1 MNRPHILLVEDEANI
16 AQALLFNLEL
26 EGYRITHV
34 STGADA
40 LARFAAERCDLVILD
55 LMLPDSHG
63 IDICRQMRRRDRR
76 LPILILTALGEEQ
89 HRVNGL
95 DAGADDYLTKPFS
108 LGEFLLRV
116 KGMLRRSAWYRPAR
130 AGEIVEFGANHVNL
144 AELSAETRRGPVT
157 LTELEGRML
166 AAFLAAEGRI
176 LSRSELLEQV
186 WGLTADT
193 ETRTLDNFVVRL
205 RKHFED
211 DPANPRHF
219 QTVRGRGY
227 RFVRNLK
234 GEEHPPSTQ
243 RRGNTEENHES

>member
-26 EGYRITHV
+26 EGYRTTHAT
-34 STGADA
+34 TGAQA
-40 LARFAAERCDLVILD
+40 LGSFASDRFDLVILD

-63 IDICRQMRRRDRR
+63 IDICRQMRRKDSR

-89 HRVNGL
+89 HRVDGL
-95 DAGADDYLTKPFS
+95 NAGADDYLTKPFS

-116 KGMLRRSAWYRPAR
+116 KGMLRRSQWYRPAH
-130 AGEIVEFGANHVNL
+130 AGELITFGDNRVNL
-144 AELSAETRRGPVT
+144 AELTAETARGSVT
-157 LTELEGRML
+157 LTEMEGRML
-166 AAFLAAEGRI
+166 GAFLAAEGRI
-176 LSRSELLEQV
+176 LTRSELLEQV

-205 RKHFED
+205 RKHFEA
-211 DPANPRHF
+211 DPSNPRHF

-227 RFVRNLK
+227 RFVQEPD
-234 GEEHPPSTQ
+234 GETKP
-243 RRGNTEENHES
+243 

>member
-1 MNRPHILLVEDEANI
+1 MNRPHLLLVEDENNI
-16 AQALLFNLEL
+16 AQALIFNLEL
-26 EGYRITHV
+26 EGYRVTHV
-34 STGADA
+34 TTGAAA
-40 LARFAAERCDLVILD
+40 LDFFANERCDLLILD

-63 IDICRQMRRRDRR
+63 IDICRQLRRQDKR

-89 HRVNGL
+89 HRVDGL

-116 KGMLRRSAWYRPAR
+116 KGMLRRSEWYRPAQAR
-130 AGEIVEFGANHVNL
+130 ELVSFGGNRVNL
-144 AELSAETRRGPVT
+144 AELTAETPRGPIT

-166 AAFLAAEGRI
+166 EAFLAAEGRV

-186 WGLTADT
+186 WGMTADT

-205 RKHFED
+205 RKHFEA
-211 DPANPRHF
+211 DPASPRHF

-227 RFVRNLK
+227 RLVREPD
-234 GEEHPPSTQ
+234 GETKP
-243 RRGNTEENHES
+243 

>member
-1 MNRPHILLVEDEANI
+1 MNRPHILLVEDESNI
-16 AQALLFNLEL
+16 AQALIFNLEL
-26 EGYRITHV
+26 EGYRVTRV
-34 STGADA
+34 TTGAEAMASFETD
-40 LARFAAERCDLVILD
+40 RYDLVILD

-63 IDICRQMRRRDRR
+63 IDICRQMRRKDGR

-89 HRVNGL
+89 HRVDGL
-95 DAGADDYLTKPFS
+95 HAGADDYLTKPFS

-116 KGMLRRSAWYRPAR
+116 KGMLRRSQWYRPAR
-130 AGEIVEFGANHVNL
+130 AGELAVFGANRVNL
-144 AELSAETRRGPVT
+144 AELSADTPRGPVT

-166 AAFLAAEGRI
+166 GAFLAAEGRI
-176 LSRSELLEQV
+176 LTRSELLEQV

-227 RFVRNLK
+227 RFVREPEK
-234 GEEHPPSTQ
+234 E
-243 RRGNTEENHES
+243 

>member
-1 MNRPHILLVEDEANI
+1 MNRPHFLLVEDEHNI
-16 AQALLFNLEL
+16 AQALIFNLEL
-26 EGYRITHV
+26 EGYRVTHV
-34 STGADA
+34 TTGAAA
-40 LARFAAERCDLVILD
+40 LACFASERCDLVVLD

-63 IDICRQMRRRDRR
+63 IDICRQLRRQDKR

-89 HRVNGL
+89 HRVDGL

-116 KGMLRRSAWYRPAR
+116 KGMLRRSEWYRPAQ
-130 AGEIVEFGANHVNL
+130 ATELIGFGGNRVNL
-144 AELSAETRRGPVT
+144 SELTADTPRGLIS

-166 AAFLAAEGRI
+166 EAFLAAEGRV

-205 RKHFED
+205 RKHFEV
-211 DPANPRHF
+211 DPASPRHF

-227 RFVRNLK
+227 RFVR
-234 GEEHPPSTQ
+234 EPDREPAP
-243 RRGNTEENHES
+243 

>member
-1 MNRPHILLVEDEANI
+1 MKRPHILLVEDETNI
-16 AQALLFNLEL
+16 AQALLYNLDL
-26 EGYRITHV
+26 EGYRVLHV
-34 STGADA
+34 TTGAEA
-40 LARFAAERCDLVILD
+40 LALLETSRCDLVILD

-63 IDICRQMRRRDRR
+63 IDICRQMRRRDKR

-89 HRVNGL
+89 HRLDGL
-95 DAGADDYLTKPFS
+95 DAGADDYLAKPFS

-116 KGMLRRSAWYRPAR
+116 KGMLRRSSWYRPAL
-130 AGEIVEFGANHVNL
+130 AGEIVAFGANRINL
-144 AELSAETRRGPVT
+144 AELTAETRRGSIT

-186 WGLTADT
+186 WGLTAET

-227 RFVRNLK
+227 RFVRDPDK
-234 GEEHPPSTQ
+234 EAPQ
-243 RRGNTEENHES
+243 AI

>member
-1 MNRPHILLVEDEANI
+1 MNRPHILLVEDEVNI

-26 EGYRITHV
+26 EGYRVTHV
-34 STGADA
+34 TTGTAA
-40 LARFAAERCDLVILD
+40 LASFASDRCDLVILD
-55 LMLPDSHG
+55 LMLPDSNG
-63 IDICRQMRRRDRR
+63 IEICRQLRRQDKR
-76 LPILILTALGEEQ
+76 LPILILTALSEEE

-95 DAGADDYLTKPFS
+95 HAGADDYLTKPFS

-130 AGEIVEFGANHVNL
+130 AGEIAAFGANRVNL
-144 AELSAETRRGPVT
+144 AELTAETPRGPVT

-166 AAFLAAEGRI
+166 ATFLANEGRV

-211 DPANPRHF
+211 DPANPRYF

-227 RFVRNLK
+227 RFVR
-234 GEEHPPSTQ
+234 
-243 RRGNTEENHES
+243 ESVTDEKDS

>member
-1 MNRPHILLVEDEANI
+1 MNRPHILLVEDETNI
-16 AQALLFNLEL
+16 AQALLFNLEI
-26 EGYRITHV
+26 EGYRVTHAT
-34 STGADA
+34 TGAAA
-40 LARFAAERCDLVILD
+40 LTSFASERCDLVILD

-63 IDICRQMRRRDRR
+63 IEICRQMRRQDKR
-76 LPILILTALGEEQ
+76 LPILILTALGEEE
-89 HRVNGL
+89 HRVDGL
-95 DAGADDYLTKPFS
+95 HAGADDYLTKPFS

-130 AGEIVEFGANHVNL
+130 AGEIATFGANCVNL
-144 AELSAETRRGPVT
+144 AELTAETPRGTVT

-166 AAFLAAEGRI
+166 ATFLANEGRI

-211 DPANPRHF
+211 DPASPRHF

-227 RFVRNLK
+227 RFIREPETETRN
-234 GEEHPPSTQ
+234 S
-243 RRGNTEENHES
+243 

>member
-1 MNRPHILLVEDEANI
+1 MNRPYLLLVEDEDNI
-16 AQALLFNLEL
+16 AQALIFNLEM
-26 EGYRITHV
+26 EGYRVTHV
-34 STGADA
+34 TTGAAA
-40 LARFAAERCDLVILD
+40 LASFASERCDLVVLD

-63 IDICRQMRRRDRR
+63 IDICRQLRHQDKR

-89 HRVNGL
+89 HRVDGL

-108 LGEFLLRV
+108 LGELLLRV
-116 KGMLRRSAWYRPAR
+116 KGMLRRSAWYRPAQAR
-130 AGEIVEFGANHVNL
+130 ELISFGGNRVNL
-144 AELSAETRRGPVT
+144 AELTAETPRGPIT

-166 AAFLAAEGRI
+166 EAFLAAEGRV

-205 RKHFED
+205 RKHFEN
-211 DPANPRHF
+211 DPATPRHF

-227 RFVRNLK
+227 RFVKEPNSH
-234 GEEHPPSTQ
+234 GDI
-243 RRGNTEENHES
+243 

>member
-1 MNRPHILLVEDEANI
+1 MNRPYILLVEDEANI
-16 AQALLFNLEL
+16 AQALVYNLEL
-26 EGYRITHV
+26 EGYRVNHV
-34 STGADA
+34 TTGADA
-40 LARFAAERCDLVILD
+40 LAALSGEQYDLVILD

-63 IDICRQMRRRDRR
+63 IDICRQVRRRDKR

-89 HRVNGL
+89 YRLDGL

-130 AGEIVEFGANHVNL
+130 AGEIAAFGANRVNL
-144 AELSAETRRGPVT
+144 AELSAETRRGPIT

-166 AAFLAAEGRI
+166 AAFLAAEGRT
-176 LSRSELLEQV
+176 LGRSELLEEV

-227 RFVRNLK
+227 RFVRDPDKEL
-234 GEEHPPSTQ
+234 T
-243 RRGNTEENHES
+243 

>member
-1 MNRPHILLVEDEANI
+1 MNRPHILLVEDETNI

-26 EGYRITHV
+26 EGYRVTHAA
-34 STGADA
+34 TGAAA
-40 LARFAAERCDLVILD
+40 LAGFAKERCDLVILD

-63 IDICRQMRRRDRR
+63 IDICRQMRRLDKR

-95 DAGADDYLTKPFS
+95 HAGADDYLTKPFS

-116 KGMLRRSAWYRPAR
+116 KGMLRRSQWYRPPQT
-130 AGEIVEFGANHVNL
+130 GEVIAFGANRVNL
-144 AELSAETRRGPVT
+144 TELSAETPRGAVT

-166 AAFLAAEGRI
+166 AAFLAADGRV

-186 WGLTADT
+186 WGMAADT

-205 RKHFED
+205 RKHFET
-211 DPANPRHF
+211 DPASPRHF

-227 RFVRNLK
+227 RFVREPDK
-234 GEEHPPSTQ
+234 E
-243 RRGNTEENHES
+243 

>member
-1 MNRPHILLVEDEANI
+1 MNRPHILLVEDEINI

-26 EGYRITHV
+26 EGYRSTHV
-34 STGADA
+34 TTGTDA
-40 LARFAAERCDLVILD
+40 MAGFAAERYDLVILD

-63 IDICRQMRRRDRR
+63 IDICRQMRRKDKR

-89 HRVNGL
+89 HRVDGL

-116 KGMLRRSAWYRPAR
+116 KGMLRRSEWYRPAR
-130 AGEIVEFGANHVNL
+130 AGEIISFGANSVNL
-144 AELSAETRRGPVT
+144 AELTAETAHGALT

-166 AAFLAAEGRI
+166 AAFLAAEGRV
-176 LSRSELLEQV
+176 LSRAELLEQV
-186 WGLTADT
+186 WGMTADT

-205 RKHFED
+205 RKHFEA

-227 RFVRNLK
+227 RFVK
-234 GEEHPPSTQ
+234 EP
-243 RRGNTEENHES
+243 ESE

>member
-26 EGYRITHV
+26 EGYRVTHAM
-34 STGADA
+34 TGAAA
-40 LARFAAERCDLVILD
+40 LSSFASERFDLIILD

-63 IDICRQMRRRDRR
+63 IDICRQLRRKDSR
-76 LPILILTALGEEQ
+76 LPILILTALGEEK
-89 HRVNGL
+89 HRVDGL

-116 KGMLRRSAWYRPAR
+116 KGMLRRSQWYRPAKS
-130 AGEIVEFGANHVNL
+130 GEIVAFGGNRVNL
-144 AELSAETRRGPVT
+144 AELTAETPRGAVT

-166 AAFLAAEGRI
+166 AAFLAAEGRV
-176 LSRSELLEQV
+176 LTRSELLEQV
-186 WGLTADT
+186 WGMTADT

-205 RKHFED
+205 RKHFEED
-211 DPANPRHF
+211 STNPRHF

-227 RFVRNLK
+227 RFVREPD
-234 GEEHPPSTQ
+234 GES
-243 RRGNTEENHES
+243 S

>member
-26 EGYRITHV
+26 EGFRVTHV
-34 STGADA
+34 TTGAQA
-40 LARFAAERCDLVILD
+40 LECFADTPCDLVILD

-63 IDICRQMRRRDRR
+63 IDICRQIRRKDTR

-89 HRVNGL
+89 HRVDGL
-95 DAGADDYLTKPFS
+95 NAGADDYLTKPFS

-116 KGMLRRSAWYRPAR
+116 KGMLRRSQWYRPAH
-130 AGEIVEFGANHVNL
+130 AGEIVAFGGNRVNL
-144 AELSAETRRGPVT
+144 AELTAETPRGSVS

-166 AAFLAAEGRI
+166 AAFLAAEGRV
-176 LSRSELLEQV
+176 LSRAELLEQV
-186 WGLTADT
+186 WGMTADT

-205 RKHFED
+205 RKHFEA
-211 DPANPRHF
+211 DPSNPRHF

-227 RFVRNLK
+227 RFIRDPE
-234 GEEHPPSTQ
+234 GEPTKEDGIRS
-243 RRGNTEENHES
+243 EEIR

>member
-1 MNRPHILLVEDEANI
+1 MNRPRILLVEDEVNI

-26 EGYRITHV
+26 EGYRVIHV
-34 STGADA
+34 TTGAAA
-40 LARFAAERCDLVILD
+40 LASFAAERCDLVILD

-63 IDICRQMRRRDRR
+63 IDICRQLRQSDKR

-89 HRVNGL
+89 HRVDGL
-95 DAGADDYLTKPFS
+95 AAGADDYLTKPFS

-116 KGMLRRSAWYRPAR
+116 KGMLRRSAWYRPMR
-130 AGEIVEFGANHVNL
+130 SGDIVAFGVNRVNL
-144 AELSAETRRGPVT
+144 AELTAETAHGPVT

-166 AAFLAAEGRI
+166 AAFFAADGRI

-186 WGLTADT
+186 WGMAADT

-205 RKHFED
+205 RKYFEA
-211 DPANPRHF
+211 DPANPKHF

-227 RFVRNLK
+227 RFVR
-234 GEEHPPSTQ
+234 EPVDIT
-243 RRGNTEENHES
+243 

>member
-1 MNRPHILLVEDEANI
+1 MNRPHILLVEDETNI
-16 AQALLFNLEL
+16 AQALLFNLEH
-26 EGYRITHV
+26 EGYRVTHV
-34 STGADA
+34 ATGAAA
-40 LARFAAERCDLVILD
+40 LATFADQRCDLVILD

-63 IDICRQMRRRDRR
+63 IEICRQLRRQDKR
-76 LPILILTALGEEQ
+76 LPILILTALGEEE
-89 HRVNGL
+89 HRVDGL
-95 DAGADDYLTKPFS
+95 HAGADDYLTKPFS

-116 KGMLRRSAWYRPAR
+116 KGMLRRSAWYRPAQ
-130 AGEIVEFGANHVNL
+130 AGEVAAFGANRVNL
-144 AELSAETRRGPVT
+144 AELTAETGRGPIT

-166 AAFLAAEGRI
+166 AAFFANEGRT

-227 RFVRNLK
+227 RFVREPDQEDLQ
-234 GEEHPPSTQ
+234 SF
-243 RRGNTEENHES
+243 

>member
-1 MNRPHILLVEDEANI
+1 MNRPHILLVEDETNI
-16 AQALLFNLEL
+16 AQALIFNLEL

-34 STGADA
+34 TTGAAA
-40 LARFAAERCDLVILD
+40 LASFATERCDLVILD

-63 IDICRQMRRRDRR
+63 IDICRQMRQKDKR

-89 HRVNGL
+89 HRVDGL
-95 DAGADDYLTKPFS
+95 RAGADDYLSKPFS

-116 KGMLRRSAWYRPAR
+116 KGMLRRSEWYRPTHA
-130 AGEIVEFGANHVNL
+130 AGLVSFGGNRINL
-144 AELSAETRRGPVT
+144 AEMTADTPRGPVT

-166 AAFLAAEGRI
+166 AAFFAAEGRV
-176 LSRSELLEQV
+176 LARAELLEQV
-186 WGLTADT
+186 WGMAADT

-205 RKHFED
+205 RKHFEA

-227 RFVRNLK
+227 RFVREPEAEGYL
-234 GEEHPPSTQ
+234 
-243 RRGNTEENHES
+243 

>member
-1 MNRPHILLVEDEANI
+1 MKGARILLVEDEANI
-16 AQALLFNLEL
+16 ARALLYNLEQ
-26 EGYRITHV
+26 EGYRVQHV
-34 STGADA
+34 TTGAEA
-40 LARFAAERCDLVILD
+40 LAVFAEGRCDLVILD

-63 IDICRQMRRRDRR
+63 IDICRQIRRSDRR
-76 LPILILTALGEEQ
+76 LPILMLTALGEEQ
-89 HRVNGL
+89 HRLDGL

-108 LGEFLLRV
+108 LGEFLLRI
-116 KGMLRRSAWYRPAR
+116 KGMLRRSTWYRP
-130 AGEIVEFGANHVNL
+130 EESETVTFGGNRVRL
-144 AELSAETRRGPVT
+144 AELSAETRHGQVP

-166 AAFLAAEGRI
+166 AAFFSAEGRV

-205 RKHFED
+205 RKHFEE

-227 RFVRNLK
+227 RFVREPAPL
-234 GEEHPPSTQ
+234 
-243 RRGNTEENHES
+243 